1 MSTDQRLHI
10 TAPGDRE
17 IVMSRTF
24 DAPAGLVFDALTT
37 PHLLARWYGAR
48 GWRLA
53 DCTVDLRV
61 GDRWRFVS
69 RGPDGAEM
77 AQSGTYR
84 EVERPSRLIYTETF
98 DDQSYPG
105 ETLVAHSLT
114 EAAGTTTLT
123 SHLLYPSPEAR
134 EITLRYPM
142 TRGVGQSY
150 DRLDAALTE
159 IAHPRAIRPDVIQPD
174 VIQPDVIQPSVTHP
188 QEEQP

>member
-1 MSTDQRLHI
+1 MSTDQRLHV

-37 PHLLARWYGAR
+37 PHLLTRWYGAR
-48 GWRLA
+48 GWRLV
-53 DCTVDLRV
+53 DCAVDLRV
-61 GDRWRFVS
+61 GGRWRFVS

-84 EVERPSRLIYTETF
+84 EVERSSRLVYTEVF
-98 DDQSYPG
+98 DDQSYAG

-114 EAAGTTTLT
+114 EVAGTTTLT
-123 SHLLYPSPEAR
+123 SRLRYPSPEAR
-134 EITLRYPM
+134 AITLRYPM

-150 DRLDAALTE
+150 DRLDAALAE
-159 IAHPRAIRPDVIQPD
+159 
-174 VIQPDVIQPSVTHP
+174 VTRNP

>member
-1 MSTDQRLHI
+1 VSSDERLHV

-24 DAPAGLVFDALTT
+24 DAPAHLVFDALTT
-37 PHLLARWYGAR
+37 PHLLKRWYGAR
-48 GWRLA
+48 GWHLVH
-53 DCTVDLRV
+53 CTVDLRV
-61 GDRWRFVS
+61 GGHWRFVS
-69 RGPDGAEM
+69 RGPDDAEM

-84 EVERPSRLIYTETF
+84 KVERASHLVYTEVF

-105 ETLVAHSLT
+105 QTLVAHSLT
-114 EAAGTTTLT
+114 ELAGTTTLRT
-123 SHLLYPSPEAR
+123 RLHYPSPEAR

-159 IAHPRAIRPDVIQPD
+159 ITHPE
-174 VIQPDVIQPSVTHP
+174 VTHP
-188 QEEQP
+188 QEEQS

>member
-1 MSTDQRLHI
+1 MSTDELLHV

-17 IVMSRTF
+17 IVMSRAF
-24 DAPAGLVFDALTT
+24 NAPAGLVFDALTT
-37 PHLLARWYGAR
+37 PNLLTRWYGAR
-48 GWRLA
+48 GWHLV

-61 GDRWRFVS
+61 GGRWRFVS
-69 RGPDGAEM
+69 RGPDDAEM

-84 EVERPSRLIYTETF
+84 EVDRPSRLVYTEAF

-105 ETLVAHSLT
+105 ETLVMHSLT
-114 EAAGTTTLT
+114 ELGGTTTLK
-123 SHLLYPSPEAR
+123 SRLRYPSPEAR

-159 IAHPRAIRPDVIQPD
+159 ATRPETTHPE
-174 VIQPDVIQPSVTHP
+174 VTHP
-188 QEEQP
+188 QEDQP

>member
-1 MSTDQRLHI
+1 MRADGRLHV

-17 IVMSRTF
+17 IVMSRAF
-24 DAPAGLVFDALTT
+24 AAPAGLVFDALTV
-37 PHLLARWYGAR
+37 PHLLTRWYGAR
-48 GWRLA
+48 GWHLV

-61 GDRWRFVS
+61 GGRWRFVS

-84 EVERPSRLIYTETF
+84 EIVRPSRLVCTEVF

-114 EAAGTTTLT
+114 EHAGATTLET
-123 SHLLYPSPEAR
+123 RLRYPSPEAR

-159 IAHPRAIRPDVIQPD
+159 LTQ
-174 VIQPDVIQPSVTHP
+174 QQVTHP